1 MGKSCTIRAAPAGAS
16 YGGDAEPGILEG
28 EVPTNPDV
36 YRVLQVDPAAETPVL
51 HAAFRALA
59 RRYHPDGE
67 APDPVRMAVVN
78 RAFALVR
85 TPDLRQEY
93 DRRRSGL
100 RSVGPGFSESRVN
113 VGPGPEPTA
122 HAPFARAAHRTGRL
136 PEPPWSIL
144 DFGRYFGWNLA
155 QLARHDPDYLRWLS
169 RHSAGLRFRDEIQRL
184 LPNEPDLTRRSN
196 SVA

>member
-1 MGKSCTIRAAPAGAS
+1 MPGR
-16 YGGDAEPGILEG
+16 GDELTEL
-28 EVPTNPDV
+28 DV
-36 YRVLQVDPAAETPVL
+36 YRVLQVDPEAETSVL
-51 HAAFRALA
+51 KAAFRALA

-85 TPDLRQEY
+85 TPELRQEY

-100 RSVGPGFSESRVN
+100 RAVGPGWTASQVSVGPGSDAA
-113 VGPGPEPTA
+113 P
-122 HAPFARAAHRTGRL
+122 HAPFARAARRSGRAG
-136 PEPPWSIL
+136 EPASPVL
-144 DFGRYFGWNLA
+144 DFGRYPGWSLA
-155 QLARHDPDYLRWLS
+155 EIARHDPDYLRWLS

-184 LPNEPDLTRRSN
+184 LPNEPDLIRPSN